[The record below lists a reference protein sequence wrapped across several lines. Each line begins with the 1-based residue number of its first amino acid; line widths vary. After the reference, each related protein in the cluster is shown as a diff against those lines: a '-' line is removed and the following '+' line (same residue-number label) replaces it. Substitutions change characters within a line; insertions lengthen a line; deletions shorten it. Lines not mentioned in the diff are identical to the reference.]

1 MKVVHRYILREM
13 SAPYVISLFT
23 FSLVLLL
30 HRFSRLADL
39 VVAKGVPARLVGGM
53 VLSLFPAFLQI
64 TLPAALLLAVLLALG
79 RLVAD
84 SETTALYTAG
94 VGMRGFVLPVL
105 LLSGA
110 TFLANLYIGWAGI
123 PWGNRQLSA
132 TVARI
137 VSLRAG
143 AAAEEHV
150 FREIAPDVLLF
161 PDRVSADGTRMDGI
175 MLSQRVEGQ
184 DPLIVLAK
192 EGEFLPESPGEPL
205 GIVLRRGTIHH
216 EDRKSATY
224 RLATFGS
231 MDFRLP
237 REITGAGNQ
246 DSPHRLTIPQLWARV
261 AETGGTGQF
270 SSYRYHLHRRLSLAA
285 SCLAFGLF
293 AVPLGLSQRARGRSP
308 ALALTVTV
316 ILLYYFFLALGGALA
331 TTRPPVME
339 LLLWLPNAV
348 GVSLACVFLWRS
360 GSHLVLLPNLFER
373 LRRTK

>member
-13 SAPYVISLFT
+13 AGPYGISLLT

-39 VVAKGVPARLVGGM
+39 VVAKGVPAGLVGKM
-53 VLSLFPAFLQI
+53 LLSLFPAFLQI

-84 SETTALYTAG
+84 SETTALSTAG

-105 LLSGA
+105 LVSGA
-110 TFLANLYIGWAGI
+110 TFLANLYIGWSGI

-150 FREIAPDVLLF
+150 FREIAPGVLLF
-161 PDRVSADGTRMDGI
+161 PDRVSADGTTMAGV
-175 MLSQRVEGQ
+175 MLSQHVEGQ
-184 DPLIVLAK
+184 EPLIVLAK
-192 EGEFLPESPGEPL
+192 EGEFLPETAGEPL
-205 GIVLRRGTIHH
+205 GIVLHRGTIHH
-216 EDRKSATY
+216 EDRASGTY
-224 RLATFGS
+224 RLAAFGS

-237 REITGAGNQ
+237 REVAGAGNQ
-246 DSPHRLTIPQLWARV
+246 DSPHRLTIPELWARV
-261 AETGGTGQF
+261 VETGGAGP
-270 SSYRYHLHRRLSLAA
+270 SASYRYHLHRRLSLAA

-316 ILLYYFFLALGGALA
+316 ILLYYFFLALAGAVA
-331 TTRPPVME
+331 TTLPRVME
-339 LLLWLPNAV
+339 LLLWFPNAV
-348 GVSLACVFLWRS
+348 GISLACAFLWRS

-373 LRRTK
+373 LRRTT